1 MEIKDLSLE
10 DYIGVSGKCAT
21 YLPHT
26 AGRYQKK
33 RFRKAQVRLVFQER
47 GSFIA
52 SFGAAAVAAGCCRWW
67 LVDRWMR
74 VVV

>member
-10 DYIGVSGKCAT
+10 DYIGVNGKCAT

-33 RFRKAQVRLVFQER
+33 RFRKASVCTRER
-47 GSFIA
+47 ESGWV
-52 SFGAAAVAAGCCRWW
+52 GG
-67 LVDRWMR
+67 
-74 VVV
+74 